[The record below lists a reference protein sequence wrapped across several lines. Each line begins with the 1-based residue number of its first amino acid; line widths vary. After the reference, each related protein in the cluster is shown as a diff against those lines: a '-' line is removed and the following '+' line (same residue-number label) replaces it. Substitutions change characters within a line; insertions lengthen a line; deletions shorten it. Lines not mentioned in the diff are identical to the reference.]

1 MAPTATPMSLSA
13 ESNAK
18 LAAVAVL
25 VSIAVLCDLPEVCV
39 LLGLVTFATMSNQ
52 QKKDAREWLDTKTSH
67 RSTAIVGSL
76 GATGLAAVLAV
87 LFVLLAASL
96 STQLAVIGLSALSYM
111 ALYEF
116 GKLEKKSIRS
126 SCQASI
132 GATGLSA
139 WKNRPAA
146 VQLTGDERFCS
157 AAEVPSSPITGL
169 DREVDQLLKTYS
181 ATRLDDATA
190 LKFAKL
196 ARKCILPI
204 VPEAEITCVAHGN
217 LELIGASGSKPEIE
231 MVLTVDPIILA
242 ERLKAYF
249 LKGQSR
255 IQKSV
260 DTLQPDLL
268 QKTATKVLSERLTFV
283 KFWRSQ
289 FSGPEPMI
297 VLLIPVELGLFKHA
311 IRLNF
316 SVNTPYS
323 LRLAKVLSKEHA
335 RTCKLMTVV
344 NSWTRERCVAN
355 TSKGQ
360 PHAYAWGL
368 MVIYFMRHSSVSQ
381 VATEMTTVEL
391 FKEFISF
398 YDAWFHGQESPVS
411 LRFTSSV
418 VPSERAACGAPFIE
432 DPFDSC
438 TDVGESMTA
447 EGIERVREELSRANR
462 ILVQEGAMLY
472 ELLERWAP
480 PSTPT
485 SP

>member
-157 AAEVPSSPITGL
+157 AAEVPSPPITGL
-169 DREVDQLLKTYS
+169 D
-181 ATRLDDATA
+181 
-190 LKFAKL
+190 
-196 ARKCILPI
+196 
-204 VPEAEITCVAHGN
+204 G
-217 LELIGASGSKPEIE
+217 
-231 MVLTVDPIILA
+231 
-242 ERLKAYF
+242 
-249 LKGQSR
+249 
-255 IQKSV
+255 KS
-260 DTLQPDLL
+260 
-268 QKTATKVLSERLTFV
+268 
-283 KFWRSQ
+283 
-289 FSGPEPMI
+289 I
-297 VLLIPVELGLFKHA
+297 
-311 IRLNF
+311 NF
-316 SVNTPYS
+316 
-323 LRLAKVLSKEHA
+323 
-335 RTCKLMTVV
+335 
-344 NSWTRERCVAN
+344 
-355 TSKGQ
+355 
-360 PHAYAWGL
+360 
-368 MVIYFMRHSSVSQ
+368 
-381 VATEMTTVEL
+381 
-391 FKEFISF
+391 
-398 YDAWFHGQESPVS
+398 
-411 LRFTSSV
+411 
-418 VPSERAACGAPFIE
+418 
-432 DPFDSC
+432 
-438 TDVGESMTA
+438 
-447 EGIERVREELSRANR
+447 
-462 ILVQEGAMLY
+462 
-472 ELLERWAP
+472 
-480 PSTPT
+480 
-485 SP
+485 